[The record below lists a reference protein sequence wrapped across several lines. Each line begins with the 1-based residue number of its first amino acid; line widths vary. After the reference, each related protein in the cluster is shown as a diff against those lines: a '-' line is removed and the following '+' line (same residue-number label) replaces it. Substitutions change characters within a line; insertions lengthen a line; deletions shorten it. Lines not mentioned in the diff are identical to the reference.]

1 MAMTYDL
8 LNGMGGRSETVSR
21 SHYLGRTGDGI
32 STRVKMSNLDYRA
45 NNGTA
50 FQTAVS
56 LAEYDAEKGE
66 DGKVIV
72 TDDHLR
78 AVVELSRDFKTY
90 LGELHRGDE
99 AKRAERNYERL
110 DSYTHS

>member
-1 MAMTYDL
+1 
-8 LNGMGGRSETVSR
+8 MGERSETVSQTL
-21 SHYLGRTGDGI
+21 YLGRTGDGI